1 MQVMIKDDEIEA
13 ANLVRNSSLVG
24 KAISESCCRSTV
36 FYLLAYPRKRDTQRT
51 FETRWPLRFPC
62 NAYENFLVV
71 QQCALPHLWKQERP
85 RFDPGEPLVRGSRV
99 AQMSQSQTK
108 ALVIGVG
115 AERGLG
121 AALASRFAREGHH
134 VVVAGR
140 ALDRVENAART
151 IGEGGRVEHFG
162 VDATSEAD
170 VRAVFDRA
178 SPRMIAI
185 LPISLS
191 SMRAS
196 TPVCLD
202 P

>member
-1 MQVMIKDDEIEA
+1 
-13 ANLVRNSSLVG
+13 
-24 KAISESCCRSTV
+24 
-36 FYLLAYPRKRDTQRT
+36 
-51 FETRWPLRFPC
+51 
-62 NAYENFLVV
+62 
-71 QQCALPHLWKQERP
+71 
-85 RFDPGEPLVRGSRV
+85 
-99 AQMSQSQTK
+99 MSQSQTK

-121 AALASRFAREGHH
+121 AALASLFAREGHH

-151 IGEGGRVEHFG
+151 IGEGGRAEHFG

-178 SPRMIAI
+178 SPRVAAI
-185 LPISLS
+185 LRISLS
-191 SMRAS
+191 FNAGANTGLPGPMNS
-196 TPVCLD
+196 TFGPTRSRSGRRSISSALQLQKGSRHELAERY